1 MRFHILLLQLLDGLA
16 TSQGIRLGEEVGHE
30 LIVVVDCLA
39 LNMQRILRLGKPDEL
54 CGDDSTLMQQ
64 LEETVLAVGSRL
76 SEVDHSS
83 LIGQLLTFCIYSL
96 SIALHIQLLNVRSEF
111 GQSLAVRD
119 NGSSRVFLD

>member
-1 MRFHILLLQLLDGLA
+1 MDGLA